1 MARFKNGFG
10 EDRVV
15 PSLGYVLVAAG
26 AEITIP
32 DDDAHHWV
40 AGGWVRL
47 DPAPEPASTPAAR
60 LAPAVAAP
68 ASAPVQSEEAK

>member
-26 AEITIP
+26 AEITVP
-32 DDDAHHWV
+32 DDDAHHWT

-47 DPAPEPASTPAAR
+47 DPTPEPVAAPVVR
-60 LAPAVAAP
+60 PVPAVAA
-68 ASAPVQSEEAK
+68 AVSSEDAK